1 MKKGGT
7 QKLKRA
13 TLVLEMAAMTFC
25 RFKS

>member
-7 QKLKRA
+7 RKLKRA
-13 TLVLEMAAMTFC
+13 TLVLEMAALTFC